1 MLTLYGYAL
10 CIAFMSELPEIVDS
24 LENRISKLLHKFD
37 ILKQSNDSLQQ
48 ELSSVKTEYEQLE
61 ENLKISQD
69 QIQTLKAANAMLGS
83 ADHKRET
90 KLKINS
96 LIREIDQCIV
106 QLSE

>member
-1 MLTLYGYAL
+1 
-10 CIAFMSELPEIVDS
+10 MSDFSEIVDS
-24 LENRISKLLHKFD
+24 LENRISKLLHRYD
-37 ILKQSNDSLQQ
+37 VLKQNHLNAEEELQSLKQ
-48 ELSSVKTEYEQLE
+48 
-61 ENLKISQD
+61 ENLRLIEEAKNSEY

-83 ADHKRET
+83 KDYKKET

>member
-1 MLTLYGYAL
+1 
-10 CIAFMSELPEIVDS
+10 MSEITEIVDN
-24 LENRISKLLHKFD
+24 LENRISKLLHKFEV
-37 ILKQSNDSLQQ
+37 LKQQNESLKA
-48 ELSSVKTEYEQLE
+48 ELESVRMEHGKVEEQLQHS
-61 ENLKISQD
+61 ND

-83 ADHKRET
+83 TEHKRET